1 VINIAARFAWFIA
14 LGASTAAAQTPPH
27 VAACQACHG
36 RAGISDSG
44 SIPNLAGQKADYL
57 VAQLQAFKSGK
68 RKNELMAAIAAPLS
82 EVEMRSLAH
91 FWSAQAGA
99 AAPTDA
105 NNTVP
110 ILSRMEWPTSFP
122 VGFTVYETVFSAADS
137 MVIERYANQAALQ
150 AARAGQ
156 PLPDNSVIV
165 VANRRLV
172 PDDQGQPAKGP
183 VHSYSAMASRAGWGA
198 EVPALLRNGNW
209 DYAAF
214 NAQGVRNNKLNQA
227 QCLACHKPIAAD
239 SHVFTVKTLREHALR

>member
-1 VINIAARFAWFIA
+1 MSIAARFAWFIA
-14 LGASTAAAQTPPH
+14 LAASAAAAQMPPQ

-57 VAQLQAFKSGK
+57 VAQLQAFKSGT

-82 EVEMRSLAH
+82 EAEMRSLAQ

-99 AAPTDA
+99 AAPIDA

-110 ILSRMEWPTSFP
+110 ILSRMEWPTNFP
-122 VGFTVYETVFSAADS
+122 AGFAVYETVVSAADS
-137 MVIERYANQAALQ
+137 VVIERYANQAALQ

-172 PDDQGQPAKGP
+172 PDDRGQPTKGP
-183 VHSYSAMASRAGWGA
+183 VNSYSAMASRAGWGA

-214 NAQGVRNNKLNQA
+214 NAQGVRNDRLNQA

-239 SHVFTVKTLREHALR
+239 SHVFTLKTLREHAQR